1 MSGRPD
7 RGSGTILALTMLM
20 VIAFTTGVFG
30 ALGVIDIDR
39 EHAAAAADLAALAA
53 AATQADTAAACG
65 RARLVAVANGGALVA
80 CEASEDAIA
89 VRVTLDL
96 DGALAPLGPLTA
108 RARAGPWPPGPD
120 VIDASGTGGAT
131 PRPARGHRRTA
142 ALTRRA
148 GSAGTPRA
156 RSGQPDWPGPSEP
169 AAAVPPATGPDDG
182 SGGSGWPSWWRG
194 RHQARVDWLLAPDSA
209 RSRGRGLFRS
219 ARSPATGSPSAA
231 EPRVGGSR
239 RYPLGRVRFGR
250 FAFAGAAAGDPAE
263 RAPPVSPSTL
273 AAGAGR
279 LAGATALAA
288 GAVPGRVAWA
298 ATSVARGLAGP
309 VVSRASSPGTGTE
322 SAVGIPPGNRRG
334 AGWPEGT
341 RAGPVRARERAAIS
355 RSSRRRRRC
364 RGTPRAT
371 SRTPRT
377 STAIATT
384 PDRATTQTLVV
395 KDHPSKLIDT

>member
-142 ALTRRA
+142 ALTEQA

-169 AAAVPPATGPDDG
+169 AAPVPPATGPDDG

-209 RSRGRGLFRS
+209 RSRGRG
-219 ARSPATGSPSAA
+219 
-231 EPRVGGSR
+231 
-239 RYPLGRVRFGR
+239 
-250 FAFAGAAAGDPAE
+250 
-263 RAPPVSPSTL
+263 STL

-341 RAGPVRARERAAIS
+341 SAGPVRARERAAIS

-371 SRTPRT
+371 SWTPRM